1 MADGKSHWGG
11 VILYR
16 QIPGAWMH
24 FLGRGRLIA
33 AITAVAFT
41 LGLGGSAKAS
51 DIDET
56 SLMNFGH
63 AYHLKLHHLH
73 TDENID
79 VVYRVGDT
87 YMPGAL
93 EQLNHFLRDHR
104 TDDDANYD
112 PKEFDLL
119 HSLMAKL
126 GRPNGEIDIVCGY
139 RTAWTNHM
147 LRARSPETGV
157 AEHSQHIVGRAI
169 DIRVPGVST
178 VKLRDAALSLDAGGV
193 GYYPRSQF
201 VHVDVGPVRE
211 WSFGDRKRRIRMSR
225 AAYSKHRHG
234 HKGVIHHVGD

>member
-1 MADGKSHWGG
+1 MADGKSHWGV

-119 HSLMAKL
+119 LYFIRNAGKVLTHRKL
-126 GRPNGEIDIVCGY
+126 LSAVWGGDYADQNEYLRVFVGQLRKKIEPNSSKPQYILTEPWIGY
-139 RTAWTNHM
+139 RFQ
-147 LRARSPETGV
+147 S
-157 AEHSQHIVGRAI
+157 
-169 DIRVPGVST
+169 
-178 VKLRDAALSLDAGGV
+178 
-193 GYYPRSQF
+193 
-201 VHVDVGPVRE
+201 
-211 WSFGDRKRRIRMSR
+211 GD
-225 AAYSKHRHG
+225 
-234 HKGVIHHVGD
+234 